1 MNKRL
6 YRSRREK
13 MIGGVCA
20 GIANYFDID
29 PTIVRLF
36 AVALLFAGGT
46 AIIAYIIAW
55 IIVPEEPENSNNTT
69 EVEEAK
75 PRPQKRRELLGW
87 TLVIIGVLL
96 IARYLVPASFI
107 WWVPWGGKF
116 LLGIIIL
123 VAGILFLVRN

>member
-6 YRSRREK
+6 YRSRKDK

-20 GIANYFDID
+20 GIAHYFDID
-29 PTIVRLF
+29 PTIVRLL
-36 AVALLFAGGT
+36 AVVLLLAGGT

-55 IIVPEEPENSNNTT
+55 IIVPEEPESANS
-69 EVEEAK
+69 VSAIEEK
-75 PRPQKRRELLGW
+75 PQPQNRREFLGW
-87 TLVIIGVLL
+87 ILVIIGVLL
-96 IARYLVPASFI
+96 LARYLIPAGLI

-123 VAGILFLVRN
+123 VAGIFLLVRS

>member
-1 MNKRL
+1 MDKRL

-29 PTIVRLF
+29 PTIVRLL
-36 AVALLFAGGT
+36 AVALLLAGGT

-55 IIVPEEPENSNNTT
+55 IVVPEEPESADTT
-69 EVEEAK
+69 LPTEEK
-75 PRPQKRRELLGW
+75 PKPQNRRELLGW
-87 TLVIIGVLL
+87 IFIIVGVLVV
-96 IARYLVPASFI
+96 ARYLVPAGFM
-107 WWVPWGGKF
+107 WWIPWGGKF

-123 VAGILFLVRN
+123 VIGVLLLVKH